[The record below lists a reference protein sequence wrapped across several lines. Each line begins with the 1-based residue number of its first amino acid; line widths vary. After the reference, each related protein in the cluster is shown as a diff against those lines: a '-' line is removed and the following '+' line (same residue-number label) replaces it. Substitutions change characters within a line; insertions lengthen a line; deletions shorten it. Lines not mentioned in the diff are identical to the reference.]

1 MLKYVLKRLL
11 QTVVLLLAVTV
22 VVFWAMNLAPGNP
35 AEIMLGQDATPENVA
50 KLMKEMGLDLPLHV
64 QYVRF
69 LQNLLKGDLGN
80 SFRTR
85 RPVVEEI
92 GRAFPVSVQVAAIS
106 VAVSAV
112 IGVTIG
118 VISAVRQYSVLDSTV
133 RLGVLAGVSIPTFW
147 LGLLLIYLFSVYLR
161 ILPSSGWGSWR
172 QAVLP
177 CLTLAT
183 FPLALFVRLTRSS
196 MLEVIRQDH
205 VRTAR
210 AKGLPGGTVVRRHAL
225 RNGLVPVV
233 TVVGLQ
239 FASLIGGSVMTETV
253 FAIPGLGRTLVMA
266 VYSRDYPV
274 IRGCT
279 ILAASVFA
287 VVNLVVD
294 VLYTFLDPR
303 IRYE

>member
-1 MLKYVLKRLL
+1 LKRLL

-69 LQNLLKGDLGN
+69 LQNRLKGDLGN